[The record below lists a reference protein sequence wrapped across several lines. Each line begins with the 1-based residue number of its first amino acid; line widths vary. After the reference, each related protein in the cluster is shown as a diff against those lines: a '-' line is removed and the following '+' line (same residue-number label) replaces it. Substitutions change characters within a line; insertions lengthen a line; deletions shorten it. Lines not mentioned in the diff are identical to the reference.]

1 MSDKAIILVVDDSLV
16 NLAALNEILEEQG
29 FSVLLANN
37 GQRALTVAKETRP
50 DLILLDVVMQGWD
63 GYETCR
69 QIKSEARLS
78 NIPILFISGLGDTQ
92 NKIKAFQSGG
102 VDYVS
107 KPFQNEELLARVT
120 THIELSKLRNNLE
133 KEVENQTAQIRS
145 LMDALQ
151 LSYQKAHEVSVL
163 KTQFLRNIS
172 HEFRTP
178 MNIILGAT
186 DELIQDTP
194 LDDEQK
200 QMAEEVLKSGKLLLS
215 ILDNMLRF
223 AEQFSGELTQETS
236 AFEIRDLIND
246 CVTNMTP
253 AALSKKLA
261 IHQMLPDDLPVVR
274 GNYDHLKELLNK
286 FLENAVKFTPSGK
299 VEIKVETVEDFGK
312 QIELRFTI
320 TDTGIGI
327 NLEQQEILFQ
337 SFSQIDGSTTREY
350 GGLGM
355 GLALA
360 KLYCDNMGG
369 ELGVDSIVG
378 KGSRFWFQVPL
389 EKVN

>member
-1 MSDKAIILVVDDSLV
+1 MSDKATILVVDDSLV
-16 NLAALNEILEEQG
+16 NLAALNEILEQQG
-29 FSVLLANN
+29 FAVLLANS
-37 GQRALTVAKETRP
+37 GQRAITVARENRP
-50 DLILLDVVMQGWD
+50 DLILLDVVMPGWD
-63 GYETCR
+63 GYETCK
-69 QIKSEARLS
+69 QMKADSKLS

-92 NKIKAFQSGG
+92 NKIKAFQAGA

-107 KPFQNEELLARVT
+107 KPFQNDELFARVT
-120 THIELSKLRNNLE
+120 THIELSKLRSNLE
-133 KEVENQTAQIRS
+133 KEVENQTAQVRS
-145 LMDALQ
+145 LMSALQ

-178 MNIILGAT
+178 MNIILGVT
-186 DELIQDTP
+186 EEMVQDTP
-194 LDDEQK
+194 LNGEQT

-223 AEQFSGELTQETS
+223 AEQFSGELIQET
-236 AFEIRDLIND
+236 ATFEIRELIHD
-246 CVTNMTP
+246 CLTNITP
-253 AALSKKLA
+253 AVLTKKLA
-261 IHQMLPDDLPVVR
+261 IHQILPDDLPTVK
-274 GNYDHLKELLNK
+274 GNYDHVKEILNK
-286 FLENAVKFTPSGK
+286 FLENAIKFTPSGK
-299 VEIKVETVEDFGK
+299 IETKVEVVEDFGK

-320 TDTGIGI
+320 SDTGIGI
-327 NLEQQEILFQ
+327 NLDQQERLFQ
-337 SFSQIDGSTTREY
+337 AFSQGDGSTTREY

-378 KGSRFWFQVPL
+378 KGSSFWFQVPL
-389 EKVN
+389 ERVN

>member
-1 MSDKAIILVVDDSLV
+1 MSDKATILVVDDSLV
-16 NLAALNEILEEQG
+16 NLAALNEILEQQG
-29 FSVLLANN
+29 FSVLLANS
-37 GQRALTVAKETRP
+37 GQRALSVAQENHP
-50 DLILLDVVMQGWD
+50 DLILLDVVMPGWD

-69 QIKSEARLS
+69 QIKAENKLS

-107 KPFQNEELLARVT
+107 KPFQNDELFARVT

-145 LMDALQ
+145 LMQALQ
-151 LSYQKAHEVSVL
+151 FSYQKAHEVSVL

-178 MNIILGAT
+178 MNIILGVT
-186 DELIQDTP
+186 EEMMQDTP
-194 LDDEQK
+194 LNEEQL
-200 QMAEEVLKSGKLLLS
+200 QMSEEVLRSGKLLLG

-223 AEQFSGELTQETS
+223 AEQFSGELNQEVST
-236 AFEIRDLIND
+236 FEIRDLIND
-246 CVTNMTP
+246 CINNVTP
-253 AALSKKLA
+253 LALNKKLA
-261 IHQMLPDDLPVVR
+261 LHQILSDDLPAVK
-274 GNYDHLKELLNK
+274 GNYDHLREVLNK
-286 FLENAVKFTPSGK
+286 FLENAVKFTPAGKIEAK
-299 VEIKVETVEDFGK
+299 VEIVEDFGK

-327 NLEQQEILFQ
+327 NLEQQSRLFQ
-337 SFSQIDGSTTREY
+337 SFTQGDGSTTREY

-369 ELGVDSIVG
+369 ELGVDSTLG
-378 KGSRFWFQVPL
+378 KGSSFWFQVPL
-389 EKVN
+389 EKVS

>member
-1 MSDKAIILVVDDSLV
+1 MSDKATILVVDDSLV
-16 NLAALNEILEEQG
+16 NLAALNEILEQQG
-29 FSVLLANN
+29 FAVLLANS
-37 GQRALTVAKETRP
+37 GQRAITVAKENRP
-50 DLILLDVVMQGWD
+50 DLILLDVVMPGWD
-63 GYETCR
+63 GYETCT
-69 QIKSEARLS
+69 QIKANSKLS

-92 NKIKAFQSGG
+92 NKIKAFQAGA

-107 KPFQNEELLARVT
+107 KPFQNDELFARVT

-145 LMDALQ
+145 LMSALQ
-151 LSYQKAHEVSVL
+151 LSYQKAHEGSVL

-178 MNIILGAT
+178 MNIILGVT
-186 DELIQDTP
+186 EEMVQDTP
-194 LDDEQK
+194 LNDEQT

-223 AEQFSGELTQETS
+223 AEQFSGELTQETTT
-236 AFEIRDLIND
+236 FEIRELIGD
-246 CVTNMTP
+246 CLNNITP
-253 AALSKKLA
+253 AALNKKLS
-261 IHQMLPDDLPVVR
+261 IHQILPDDLPTVK
-274 GNYDHLKELLNK
+274 GNYDHLKEILNK
-286 FLENAVKFTPSGK
+286 FLENAIKFTPSGK
-299 VEIKVETVEDFGK
+299 IETKVNIVEDFGK
-312 QIELRFTI
+312 QIELRFTVS
-320 TDTGIGI
+320 DTGIGI
-327 NLEQQEILFQ
+327 NLDQQERLFQ
-337 SFSQIDGSTTREY
+337 AFSQGDGSTTREY

-378 KGSRFWFQVPL
+378 KGSSFWFQVPL
-389 EKVN
+389 ERVN

>member
-1 MSDKAIILVVDDSLV
+1 
-16 NLAALNEILEEQG
+16 
-29 FSVLLANN
+29 
-37 GQRALTVAKETRP
+37 
-50 DLILLDVVMQGWD
+50 MQGWD

-69 QIKSEARLS
+69 QIKSETRLS

-107 KPFQNEELLARVT
+107 KPFQNDELLARVT

-186 DELIQDTP
+186 EELVQDTP

-200 QMAEEVLKSGKLLLS
+200 QMAEEVLKSGKLLLG

-299 VEIKVETVEDFGK
+299 VEIKVETVEDLGK

-320 TDTGIGI
+320 SDTGIGI
-327 NLEQQEILFQ
+327 NLEQQDRLFQ
-337 SFSQIDGSTTREY
+337 SFSQVDGSTTREY

>member
-1 MSDKAIILVVDDSLV
+1 MSDKATILVVDDSLV
-16 NLAALNEILEEQG
+16 NLAALNEILEQQG
-29 FSVLLANN
+29 FAVLLANS
-37 GQRALTVAKETRP
+37 GQRAITVAKENRP
-50 DLILLDVVMQGWD
+50 DLILLDVVMPGWD
-63 GYETCR
+63 GYETCT
-69 QIKSEARLS
+69 QMKADSKLS

-92 NKIKAFQSGG
+92 NKIKAFQAGA

-107 KPFQNEELLARVT
+107 KPFQNDELFARVT

-133 KEVENQTAQIRS
+133 KEVENQTAQVRS
-145 LMDALQ
+145 LMSALQ

-178 MNIILGAT
+178 MNIILGVT
-186 DELIQDTP
+186 EEMVQDTP
-194 LDDEQK
+194 LNDEQT
-200 QMAEEVLKSGKLLLS
+200 QMAEEVLRSGKLLLS

-223 AEQFSGELTQETS
+223 AEQFSGELTQET
-236 AFEIRDLIND
+236 ATFEIKELIHD
-246 CVTNMTP
+246 CLTNITP

-261 IHQMLPDDLPVVR
+261 IHQILPDDLPAVK
-274 GNYDHLKELLNK
+274 GNYDHVKEILNK
-286 FLENAVKFTPSGK
+286 FLENAIKFTPSGK
-299 VEIKVETVEDFGK
+299 IETKVEIVEDFGK

-320 TDTGIGI
+320 SDTGIGI
-327 NLEQQEILFQ
+327 NLDQQERLFQ
-337 SFSQIDGSTTREY
+337 AFSQGDGSTTREY

-378 KGSRFWFQVPL
+378 KGSSFWFQVPL
-389 EKVN
+389 ERVN